1 MFDRDIW
8 QEIFHTL
15 KNNKLRTFLTGFSV
29 GWAIFILVMLLA
41 SVNGMQN
48 GFTNQF
54 NDDATNTIFV
64 RPGTTSKAYAGFEKD
79 RRIQFENDDYEY
91 IKQSFPKDIEQISA
105 RYFANTTARYK
116 SETGAY
122 PLQGVHSDF
131 QVIEKTIITKGRYFN
146 SVDVLNKSKVAII
159 GRKVKEDLFDK
170 EDAIGK
176 FVEFNGLPFRIIGI
190 FIDEGDDNAERR
202 IYAPIT
208 TLQRNYG
215 NTNNISQIALTY
227 NTSYDLTEALEFS
240 QRLEDIMK
248 RRHKISPD
256 DQAGINVWNYAEAFD
271 DISSFSTVLSAISI
285 GVGFLILIAGIVGI
299 GNIMVFTIKER
310 TKEIGIR
317 KALGAMPKQIINL
330 VLLESTFITALSGFI
345 GLIFA
350 WIILSLI
357 GPNIDAPAF
366 SNPSVNLSTVVTA
379 TIILIVAGVL
389 AGLIPAIKAAN
400 VKPIVALSDK

>member
-1 MFDRDIW
+1 MFDRDVW

-79 RRIQFENDDYEY
+79 RRIQFENEDYEY

-105 RYFANTTARYK
+105 RYFANTSARYK
-116 SETGAY
+116 SETGSY
-122 PLQGVHSDF
+122 PLQGVHADF

-146 SVDVLNKSKVAII
+146 DIDVLNRAKVAII
-159 GRKVKEDLFDK
+159 GRKVQEDLFDK

-202 IYAPIT
+202 IYTPIT

-227 NTSYDLTEALEFS
+227 NTSYNLTEALEFS

-248 RRHKISPD
+248 RRHKVSPE
-256 DQAGINVWNYAEAFD
+256 DQSGINVWNYAEAFD

-310 TKEIGIR
+310 TKEIGVR

-389 AGLIPAIKAAN
+389 AGLIPAIKAAS

>member
-48 GFTNQF
+48 GFTSQF
-54 NDDATNTIFV
+54 NDDATNSIFI
-64 RPGTTSKAYAGFEKD
+64 RPGTTAKAYGGFEAG
-79 RRIQFENDDYEY
+79 RRIQLKNDDYLY
-91 IKQSFPKDIEQISA
+91 IKNSFPKDIEYISS
-105 RYFANTTARYK
+105 RYFTGTTARYK
-116 SETGAY
+116 SETGSYSVQA
-122 PLQGVHSDF
+122 VHPDH
-131 QVIEKTIITKGRYFN
+131 QIIEKTLITKGRFFN
-146 SVDVLNKSKVAII
+146 NADVMNSAKVAVI
-159 GRKVKEDLFDK
+159 GRKVAEDLFKK
-170 EDAIGK
+170 EDPLGK
-176 FVEFNGLPFRIIGI
+176 FVEFNGLSFRVIGI
-190 FIDEGDDNAERR
+190 FTDDGDDNAERR

-208 TLQRNYG
+208 TYQRIYG
-215 NTNNISQIALTY
+215 DTNIINQVVLTY
-227 NTSYDLTEALEFS
+227 NPTYDLTKALEFS
-240 QRLEDIMK
+240 GRLEDLMK
-248 RRHKISPD
+248 RRHRVAPD

-271 DISSFSTVLSAISI
+271 DISSFSAVLSAISI
-285 GVGFLILIAGIVGI
+285 GVGFLILVAGIVGI

-310 TKEIGIR
+310 TKEIGVR
-317 KALGAMPKQIINL
+317 KALGAQPKQIINL

-357 GPNIDAPAF
+357 GPNINTPAF
-366 SNPSVNLSTVVTA
+366 TNPSVSLSTVITA

-389 AGLIPAIKAAN
+389 AGLIPAVKAAN

>member
-79 RRIQFENDDYEY
+79 RRIQFENDDYQY
-91 IKQSFPKDIEQISA
+91 IKQSFPKEIEQISA
-105 RYFANTTARYK
+105 RYFANTNARYK
-116 SETGAY
+116 SETGSY
-122 PLQGVHSDF
+122 PFQGVHADF

-146 SVDVLNKSKVAII
+146 NIDVLNKAKVAII
-159 GRKVKEDLFDK
+159 GRKVKEDLFNK
-170 EDAIGK
+170 EDAVGK

-190 FIDEGDDNAERR
+190 FTDEGDDNAERR

-215 NTNNISQIALTY
+215 NTNNINQIALTY
-227 NTSYDLTEALEFS
+227 NSSYDLTEALEFS

-248 RRHKISPD
+248 RRHKISPE

-271 DISSFSTVLSAISI
+271 NISSFSSVLNAISI

-310 TKEIGIR
+310 TKEIGVR

-357 GPNIDAPAF
+357 GPTINTPAF
-366 SNPSVNLSTVVTA
+366 SNPSVSLSTVITA

>member
-1 MFDRDIW
+1 T
-8 QEIFHTL
+8 E
-15 KNNKLRTFLTGFSV
+15 
-29 GWAIFILVMLLA
+29 
-41 SVNGMQN
+41 
-48 GFTNQF
+48 
-54 NDDATNTIFV
+54 
-64 RPGTTSKAYAGFEKD
+64 
-79 RRIQFENDDYEY
+79 
-91 IKQSFPKDIEQISA
+91 
-105 RYFANTTARYK
+105 
-116 SETGAY
+116 
-122 PLQGVHSDF
+122 
-131 QVIEKTIITKGRYFN
+131 GRYFN
-146 SVDVLNKSKVAII
+146 NVDVLNRAKVAII
-159 GRKVKEDLFDK
+159 GRKVQEDLFDK

-176 FVEFNGLPFRIIGI
+176 FVEFNGLPYRIIGI

-208 TLQRNYG
+208 TLQRTYG

-271 DISSFSTVLSAISI
+271 NISSFSTVLSAISI
-285 GVGFLILIAGIVGI
+285 GVGFLILVAGIVGI

>member
-54 NDDATNTIFV
+54 NDDATNSIFI
-64 RPGTTSKAYAGFEKD
+64 RPGTTAEAYAGFEAG
-79 RRIQFENDDYEY
+79 RRIQFKNDDIEY
-91 IKQSFPKDIEQISA
+91 IRHSFPDDIEYLSA
-105 RYFANTTARYK
+105 RYYSSTSARYK
-116 SETGAY
+116 SETGSY
-122 PLQGVHSDF
+122 PIQAVHPEF
-131 QVIEKTIITKGRYFN
+131 QMIEKTIVTSGRYFN
-146 SVDVLNKSKVAII
+146 EADLTNKSKVAVI
-159 GRKVKEDLFDK
+159 GRKVVEDLFKK
-170 EDAIGK
+170 EDPVGK
-176 FVEFNGLPFRIIGI
+176 FVEFNGSLFRIIGV

-202 IYAPIT
+202 IYAPIGT
-208 TLQRNYG
+208 FQRIYG
-215 NTNNISQIALTY
+215 NTNNISAIALTY
-227 NTSYDLTEALEFS
+227 NPSYDLPKALEFS
-240 QRLEDIMK
+240 GRLEDIMK
-248 RRHKISPD
+248 RRHKISPE

-271 DISSFSTVLSAISI
+271 NISSFSAVLNAISI

-310 TKEIGIR
+310 TKEIGVR
-317 KALGAMPKQIINL
+317 KALGAMPRQIINL

-357 GPNIDAPAF
+357 GPNINTPAF
-366 SNPSVNLSTVVTA
+366 SNPSVSLSTVITA